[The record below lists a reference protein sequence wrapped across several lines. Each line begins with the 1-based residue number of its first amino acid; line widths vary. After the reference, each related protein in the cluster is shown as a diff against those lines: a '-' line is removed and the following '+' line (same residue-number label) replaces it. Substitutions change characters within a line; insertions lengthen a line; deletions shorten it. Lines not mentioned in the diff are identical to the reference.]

1 MNKKI
6 FLNSAIILLSVTCF
20 TGSVDALDNSR
31 VIAIPSEIVNSEN
44 AYNITLKAKT
54 DGVESDLGGSIVSEN
69 GVLSGSNGTKINLKI
84 TTNPGYRFVGYQS
97 FLENGNSTD
106 GLLPIENDSFEISDK
121 TGNVT
126 VIAIFESVPVDE
138 SIYF

>member
-44 AYNITLKAKT
+44 
-54 DGVESDLGGSIVSEN
+54 
-69 GVLSGSNGTKINLKI
+69 
-84 TTNPGYRFVGYQS
+84 
-97 FLENGNSTD
+97 
-106 GLLPIENDSFEISDK
+106 
-121 TGNVT
+121 
-126 VIAIFESVPVDE
+126 
-138 SIYF
+138 

>member
-84 TTNPGYRFVGYQS
+84 TTNP
-97 FLENGNSTD
+97 
-106 GLLPIENDSFEISDK
+106 
-121 TGNVT
+121 
-126 VIAIFESVPVDE
+126 
-138 SIYF
+138 

>member
-1 MNKKI
+1 M
-6 FLNSAIILLSVTCF
+6 
-20 TGSVDALDNSR
+20 
-31 VIAIPSEIVNSEN
+31 IAIPSEIVNSEN

-97 FLENGNSTD
+97 F
-106 GLLPIENDSFEISDK
+106 
-121 TGNVT
+121 
-126 VIAIFESVPVDE
+126 
-138 SIYF
+138 